1 MMLLALIADHCSRSV
16 TMLIAVNSLIRIVRI
31 VVDRLA
37 TIQSCLAHCLA
48 AGLQLAA
55 APMSFD
61 YDSFEFAELPV
72 ALPLDAEQR
81 LKNEIVHRINAVVY
95 EIDCIRL

>member
-16 TMLIAVNSLIRIVRI
+16 TMLIAVSSLIRIVRI

-48 AGLQLAA
+48 ADLRLAA
-55 APMSFD
+55 ALMSFD
-61 YDSFEFAELPV
+61 YDSFEFAVLPV
-72 ALPLDAEQR
+72 ALPLDEEQR
-81 LKNEIVHRINAVVY
+81 LKNEIVHKINSVAF
-95 EIDCIRL
+95 EIECFRL